1 MPRLWTRPLRELTPE
16 TSLGFEVIEFAD
28 WVRDRLEELDAN
40 RAAGDDLD
48 YLGLMPR
55 LLEWQRWL
63 LIHTLELLPGE
74 DLVPRFRTVLL
85 LVARQN
91 GKSTVLTVL
100 ILWRL
105 FQDGARMVLE
115 THASLEHARMAW
127 QEAVDVAEAIPEL
140 ADEIDKKHEG
150 KGSQLLLLD
159 GGEQFK
165 IASANRRGGRGFR
178 GDFVIFDEL
187 REHQDFK
194 AWSATAKTTLARRRA
209 QVWGVSNA
217 GDNQSVVLRHL
228 RKVALAAITGEPLE
242 GVPDDEIHSG
252 SIGLFEWSAGEV
264 EGKPR
269 GVWDRDGWVESNP
282 SMGHTQL
289 DERAIAA
296 SAAEDPEQEFRTEVL
311 CQFVTSTGSGPFP
324 TGGWEATRVE
334 RVVRDTERLATYCVD
349 TSWNRQMTHIALAF
363 YDVEGRARVEIAA
376 SRAGTEWVI
385 PWLMSP
391 QRKIEPDFVTLQ
403 GRGAPVGSLVP
414 DFEKAG
420 IGITEWGG
428 PDLSRASGV
437 MFDLIR
443 QAVDPDPEA
452 RRVVFTHG
460 TQPVL
465 DLAATSAFV
474 KPLGDGWAIDRQKS
488 PEDAAPLVAA
498 LGALWLLNTN
508 PEPRGSAYDDEDASV
523 LVF

>member
-1 MPRLWTRPLRELTPE
+1 M
-16 TSLGFEVIEFAD
+16 IEFAD
-28 WVRDRLEELDAN
+28 WARNRLEELDAT
-40 RAAGDDLD
+40 RAVGDDID
-48 YLGLMPR
+48 YLGMMPR

-63 LIHTLELLPGE
+63 LIHALELLPGE
-74 DLVPRFRTVLL
+74 QSVPRFRTVLL

-105 FQDGARMVLE
+105 FQDRARMVLE

-127 QEAVDVAEAIPEL
+127 QEAVDIAEAIPEL
-140 ADEIDKKHEG
+140 ADEIAQNLAGG
-150 KGSQLLLLD
+150 KGSQLLKLD

-178 GDFVIFDEL
+178 GDLVIFDEL
-187 REHQDFK
+187 REHQDTR
-194 AWSATAKTTLARRRA
+194 AWSATSKTTLARRRA

-217 GDNQSVVLRHL
+217 GDTLSVVLRHL
-228 RKVALAAITGEPLE
+228 RKVALAAITGEAVE
-242 GVPDDEIHSG
+242 GIPEGEVDS
-252 SIGLFEWSAGEV
+252 SATGLFEWSAGEV
-264 EGKPR
+264 DGAPR
-269 GVWDRDGWVESNP
+269 GIWDRDGWVEANP
-282 SMGHTQL
+282 SMGHTEL

-296 SAAEDPEQEFRTEVL
+296 AAAEDTEQDFRTEVL
-311 CQFVTSTGSGPFP
+311 CQFVTSTATGPFP
-324 TGGWEATRVE
+324 TGGWEATRAE
-334 RVVRDTERLATYCVD
+334 RVVRDTDRLATYCVD

-391 QRKIEPDFVTLQ
+391 QRKIEPEFVTLQ
-403 GRGAPVGSLVP
+403 AKGAPVGSLVAE
-414 DFEKAG
+414 FERAG
-420 IGITEWGG
+420 IAFTDWGG
-428 PDLSRASGV
+428 PDLGRASGV
-437 MFDLIR
+437 MFDMIR
-443 QAVDPDPEA
+443 QAVDPELPQ
-452 RRVVFTHG
+452 VVFTHG
-460 TQPVL
+460 NQPVL
-465 DLAATSAFV
+465 DVAATSAVV
-474 KPLGDGWAIDRQKS
+474 KTFGDGWGIDRQKS